1 MRYKK
6 KFQKKRKPR
15 ERQMMGLSVP
25 VYNNN
30 VDIALRKL
38 KKKIKDSNLFL
49 ELKRKAYFEKPSK
62 VKREKKNLA
71 MARARYQSMK
81 EKENN

>member
-1 MRYKK
+1 MR
-6 KFQKKRKPR
+6 
-15 ERQMMGLSVP
+15 GLSVP

-30 VDIALRKL
+30 VELALKKL

-49 ELKRKAYFEKPSK
+49 ELKKKSYFEKPSK

-71 MARARYQSMK
+71 ILRAKYNQEK
-81 EKENN
+81 EKK